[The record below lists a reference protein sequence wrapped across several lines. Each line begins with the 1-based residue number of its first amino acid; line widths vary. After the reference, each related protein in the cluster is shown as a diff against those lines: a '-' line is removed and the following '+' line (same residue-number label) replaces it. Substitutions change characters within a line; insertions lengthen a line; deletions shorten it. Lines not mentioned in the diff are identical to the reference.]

1 MLEVAKVHV
10 LKHKVLV
17 DGLSQRQVAR

>member
-1 MLEVAKVHV
+1 MLEVGKVHV